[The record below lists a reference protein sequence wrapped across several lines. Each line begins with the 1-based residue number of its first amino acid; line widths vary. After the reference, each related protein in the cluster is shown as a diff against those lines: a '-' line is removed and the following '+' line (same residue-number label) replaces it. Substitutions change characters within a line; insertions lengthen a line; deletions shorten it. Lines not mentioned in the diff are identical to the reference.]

1 MVMLAISRDIA
12 LLNQQLHHHHHHHH
26 HQQHH
31 QHQLLQVTEGARLL
45 HT

>member
-12 LLNQQLHHHHHHHH
+12 LLNQQLHHHHHQQ
-26 HQQHH
+26 QQHH